1 MLPLSLLSEDALE
14 TGNFTVQSPT
24 KSAQKMAFFLM
35 VNGLRSLL
43 SHATL
48 STEYF
53 QEIYPQRTNSTIF
66 LVIMIVGTIITI
78 ASFAVILYQVWMI
91 DQNKAEILSLYAL
104 LEMNEINIV
113 YQACSEHMTSLS
125 RGSFFS
131 QPADPLAAG
140 AALEG
145 QSQAGD
151 LDQPGLSPLIFKG
164 PAGAFNEEAFQQMA
178 GLDKQR
184 RWS

>member
-1 MLPLSLLSEDALE
+1 
-14 TGNFTVQSPT
+14 
-24 KSAQKMAFFLM
+24 MAFFLM

-53 QEIYPQRTNSTIF
+53 QELYTKRTNSTIF

-113 YQACSEHMTSLS
+113 YQACSDHMTNLTKGSL
-125 RGSFFS
+125 FS
-131 QPADPLAAG
+131 QQADPLAPGGAG
-140 AALEG
+140 VEG

-151 LDQPGLSPLIFKG
+151 LDQLADMGKPGFNPFFKG
-164 PAGAFNEEAFQQMA
+164 TAGGFNEEAF
-178 GLDKQR
+178 
-184 RWS
+184 